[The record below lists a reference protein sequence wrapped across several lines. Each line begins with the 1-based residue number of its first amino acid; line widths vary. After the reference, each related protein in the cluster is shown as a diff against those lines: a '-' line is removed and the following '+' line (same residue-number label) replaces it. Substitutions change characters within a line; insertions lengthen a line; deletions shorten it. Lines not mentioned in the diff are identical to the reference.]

1 MQYDINSEV
10 AKTSAL
16 LSVKI
21 DKYKYLTGEEILPSG
36 PSQIIQQVYISSL
49 RKICWKTNRKTGWTF
64 EVFKAS

>member
-1 MQYDINSEV
+1 MIRLEIKLQYDINSEV
-10 AKTSAL
+10 AKISAS

-49 RKICWKTNRKTGWTF
+49 RKIC
-64 EVFKAS
+64 